1 MPSRRP
7 ARPAPDA
14 PVRDAAAVSQRR
26 RMLVLTAWIR
36 TVRAYQVVSKTM
48 ERTFRAHGLTPPQ
61 FDILA
66 TLHRLPGISQQ
77 ELADRMLVTKA
88 NVSFILRGMEAAGW
102 VERRADAHDARL
114 NLLHLTAAARDLFAG
129 VLADHDRVL
138 AHTLGGFSDDELQ
151 TLAALTSRLAPPTP
165 S

>member
-1 MPSRRP
+1 MPTRRP
-7 ARPAPDA
+7 ARAAPDA
-14 PVRDAAAVSQRR
+14 PDRNGAGVSQRR
-26 RMLVLTAWIR
+26 RMLVITAWIR
-36 TVRAYQVVSKTM
+36 TVRAYLIVSKTM

-114 NLLHLTAAARDLFAG
+114 NLLHLTATARDTFAG

-138 AHTLGGFSDDELQ
+138 AQALDGFSDDELQ
-151 TLAALTSRLAPPTP
+151 TVAALMSRLGPPAP